1 LFGTCARVAKA
12 THDETLPINDD
23 EIIVVDNDDYDGGEG
38 PSERSELPLS
48 LSSSAAA
55 ANVSAGAATAAVE
68 VTDSSN
74 LAWEAMKAAS
84 FQAPPRRHAA
94 AAQPTSST
102 TYSSMGSA
110 STVAAIPAK
119 RFSKLIVGDHHT
131 LAAAAK
137 QV

>member
-1 LFGTCARVAKA
+1 M
-12 THDETLPINDD
+12 
-23 EIIVVDNDDYDGGEG
+23 
-38 PSERSELPLS
+38 PSSS
-48 LSSSAAA
+48 SSSAAA
-55 ANVSAGAATAAVE
+55 ANVSAGAAAAVE
-68 VTDSSN
+68 VADSSN

-94 AAQPTSST
+94 AAQPI
-102 TYSSMGSA
+102 SSMGSA

-137 QV
+137 QVKQNKTCSEMRNAKDL